1 MLYPER
7 ASLVHVDFKVQFLC
21 LGPFLSN
28 LKVTLMKHGQYLVL
42 DDTI

>member
-1 MLYPER
+1 MLYPEH

-28 LKVTLMKHGQYLVL
+28 FKGYADETWPILSPR
-42 DDTI
+42 